1 MSRDRPGS
9 LEEVRDAAELLGYRL
24 VSARRWHRRR
34 PRLRQEKPQSPRQ
47 RSRAAYLFV
56 GGYAAL
62 LGVVGIWPAGYALNL
77 ALTTFDGAFSGLANF
92 TGSYNQG
99 FLLAAF
105 EHVGEFMLIWLT
117 ALIVMVIGLSLLMHT
132 LAPRVSAAFR
142 FVFYIPAAFAGS
154 ASVLLWLFLLQP
166 GLSPWDFLLH
176 ALGYKTLG
184 DSLISGNLPIIY
196 ALIAFW
202 TGAGSWILV
211 IHGALTNVPEE
222 VLEAA
227 SLDGAGPLQTALRIK
242 LPMIKKWVIYMLI
255 VAFAGGTQLF
265 AEPQLV
271 SVANLGLVSPVWSPN
286 TLATYLAFQY
296 NNFNWAAAI
305 SIDLL
310 VVALVCAGV
319 LVFRTRL
326 FKAD

>member
-1 MSRDRPGS
+1 MSRDGLSS
-9 LEEVRDAAELLGYRL
+9 LEEVREAAELLGDRL
-24 VSARRWHRRR
+24 VSTRRRRRRR
-34 PRLRQEKPQSPRQ
+34 PRLRLARPQSPRR
-47 RSRAAYLFV
+47 RSRAGYLFV
-56 GGYAAL
+56 GGYALL
-62 LGVVGIWPAGYALNL
+62 LGVVGLWPLGYALNL
-77 ALTTFDGAFSGLANF
+77 ALTTFDGAFSGLSNF
-92 TGSYNQG
+92 TASYNQG
-99 FLLAAF
+99 FLVPAF

-117 ALIVMVIGLSLLMHT
+117 ALFVMVIGLSLLMHT
-132 LAPRVSAAFR
+132 LARRVSAVFR

-166 GLSPWDFLLH
+166 GLSPWDFVLH

-184 DSLISGNLPIIY
+184 DSLIAGNLPIIY

-211 IHGALTNVPEE
+211 IHGALTNVSEE

-227 SLDGAGPLQTALRIK
+227 ALDGAGALQTALRIK
-242 LPMIKKWVIYMLI
+242 LPMIKKWVFYMLI
-255 VAFAGGTQLF
+255 VALAGGTQLF

-310 VVALVCAGV
+310 IVALVGAGI

>member
-1 MSRDRPGS
+1 MSRDRPNS
-9 LEEVRDAAELLGYRL
+9 PEEVRDAAELLGYPL
-24 VSARRWHRRR
+24 VSSRRWHRRR
-34 PRLRQEKPQSPRQ
+34 PRLRRTKPESPRR
-47 RSRAAYLFV
+47 RSRAGYLFV
-56 GGYAAL
+56 GGYAVL
-62 LGVVGIWPAGYALNL
+62 LGVVGLWPAGYALNL
-77 ALTTFDGAFSGLANF
+77 ALTTFDGAFSGLSNF

-99 FLLAAF
+99 FLIPAF

-117 ALIVMVIGLSLLMHT
+117 ALIVMVIGLSLFMHT

-142 FVFYIPAAFAGS
+142 FMFYVPAAFAGS
-154 ASVLLWLFLLQP
+154 ASVLLWLFMFQP
-166 GLSPWDFLLH
+166 GLSPWDFVLH

-184 DSLISGNLPIIY
+184 DTLISGNLPIIY

-211 IHGALTNVPEE
+211 IHGALTNVPDE

-242 LPMIKKWVIYMLI
+242 LPMIKKWVVYMLI

-310 VVALVCAGV
+310 VVAFVCAGV

>member
-1 MSRDRPGS
+1 MSRDRPNS
-9 LEEVRDAAELLGYRL
+9 VEEVRDAAELLGYRL
-24 VSARRWHRRR
+24 VSARRSHRRR
-34 PRLRQEKPQSPRQ
+34 PRLRREKPQSPRR
-47 RSRAAYLFV
+47 RSRAGYLFV

-77 ALTTFDGAFSGLANF
+77 ALTTVDGAFSGLANF

-99 FLLAAF
+99 FLIPAF
-105 EHVGEFMLIWLT
+105 EHVGEFMLVWLT
-117 ALIVMVIGLSLLMHT
+117 TLIVMVIGLSLLMHT
-132 LAPRVSAAFR
+132 LARRVSAAFR
-142 FVFYIPAAFAGS
+142 FVFYVPAAFAGS
-154 ASVLLWLFLLQP
+154 ASVLLWLFMLQP
-166 GLSPWDFLLH
+166 GLSPWDFVLR

-184 DSLISGNLPIIY
+184 DSLIPGNLPIIY

-211 IHGALTNVPEE
+211 IHGALANIPDE

-227 SLDGAGPLQTALRIK
+227 ALDGAGPLQTAMRIK

-310 VVALVCAGV
+310 VVALVGAGV

>member
-1 MSRDRPGS
+1 MSRDRPNS
-9 LEEVRDAAELLGYRL
+9 LEEVRDAAELLGYPL
-24 VSARRWHRRR
+24 VSARRSHRHR
-34 PRLRQEKPQSPRQ
+34 PRLRREKPQSPRR
-47 RSRAAYLFV
+47 RSRVGYLFV

-77 ALTTFDGAFSGLANF
+77 ALTTVGGAFSGLANF
-92 TGSYNQG
+92 TDSYNQG
-99 FLLAAF
+99 FLIPAF
-105 EHVGEFMLIWLT
+105 EHVGEFMLVWLT

-132 LAPRVSAAFR
+132 LARRVSAAFR
-142 FVFYIPAAFAGS
+142 FVFYVPAAFAGS
-154 ASVLLWLFLLQP
+154 ASVLLWLFMLQP
-166 GLSPWDFLLH
+166 GLSPWDFVLR

-184 DSLISGNLPIIY
+184 DSLIPGNLPIIY

-211 IHGALTNVPEE
+211 IHGALANVPDE

-227 SLDGAGPLQTALRIK
+227 ALDGAGPLQTALRIK

-310 VVALVCAGV
+310 VVALVGAGV

>member
-1 MSRDRPGS
+1 MSRDRPS
-9 LEEVRDAAELLGYRL
+9 SVEEVRDAAELLGYRL
-24 VSARRWHRRR
+24 VSARRRQRRR
-34 PRLRQEKPQSPRQ
+34 PRLRLARPQSPRR
-47 RSRAAYLFV
+47 RSRVGYLFV

-62 LGVVGIWPAGYALNL
+62 LGVVGLWPAGYALNL
-77 ALTTFDGAFSGLANF
+77 ALTTFDGAFSGLSNF
-92 TGSYNQG
+92 TASYNQG
-99 FLLAAF
+99 FLVPAF

-117 ALIVMVIGLSLLMHT
+117 ALIVMVIGLSLFMHT
-132 LAPRVSAAFR
+132 LARRVSAVFR

-166 GLSPWDFLLH
+166 GLSPWDFVLH
-176 ALGYKTLG
+176 TLGYKTLG
-184 DSLISGNLPIIY
+184 DSLISGNLPVVY

-227 SLDGAGPLQTALRIK
+227 ALDGAGPLQTALRIK
-242 LPMIKKWVIYMLI
+242 LPMIKKWVVYMLI
-255 VAFAGGTQLF
+255 VALAGGTQLF

-310 VVALVCAGV
+310 IVALVCAGI

>member
-1 MSRDRPGS
+1 M
-9 LEEVRDAAELLGYRL
+9 
-24 VSARRWHRRR
+24 
-34 PRLRQEKPQSPRQ
+34 
-47 RSRAAYLFV
+47 
-56 GGYAAL
+56 L
-62 LGVVGIWPAGYALNL
+62 LGVVGLWPAGYALNL

-92 TGSYNQG
+92 TDSYNQG
-99 FLLAAF
+99 FLIPAF
-105 EHVGEFMLIWLT
+105 EHVGEFMLVWLT
-117 ALIVMVIGLSLLMHT
+117 ALIVMVIGLSLFMHT
-132 LAPRVSAAFR
+132 LARRVSAAFR
-142 FVFYIPAAFAGS
+142 FMFYVPAAFAGS
-154 ASVLLWLFLLQP
+154 ASVLLWLFMFQP
-166 GLSPWDFLLH
+166 GLSPWDFVLH

-227 SLDGAGPLQTALRIK
+227 ALDGAGPLQTALRIK
-242 LPMIKKWVIYMLI
+242 LPMIKKWVVYMLI

>member
-1 MSRDRPGS
+1 MSRDRPNS
-9 LEEVRDAAELLGYRL
+9 LEEVRDAAERLGHRL
-24 VSARRWHRRR
+24 VSSRRQGPRR
-34 PRLRQEKPQSPRQ
+34 PRLRRDRPESARRRSPIG
-47 RSRAAYLFV
+47 YLFV
-56 GGYAAL
+56 GGYAVL
-62 LGVVGIWPAGYALNL
+62 LGVVGLWPAGYALNL

-99 FLLAAF
+99 FLIAAF
-105 EHVGEFMLIWLT
+105 EHVGEFLAIWLT
-117 ALIVMVIGLSLLMHT
+117 ALMVMVLGLSLLMHT
-132 LAPRVSAAFR
+132 MARRVSVALR
-142 FVFYIPAAFAGS
+142 FLFYVPAAFAGS

-166 GLSPWDFLLH
+166 GLSPWDFVLH
-176 ALGYKTLG
+176 ALGYRTLG

-227 SLDGAGPLQTALRIK
+227 SLDGAGPLQTALRVK
-242 LPMIKKWVIYMLI
+242 LPMIKKWIVYMLI

-265 AEPQLV
+265 AEPQL
-271 SVANLGLVSPVWSPN
+271 VANLGLVSPVWSPN

-310 VVALVCAGV
+310 VVAFVCAGV